1 MKNKQNA
8 PKFWDMFLKLFLN
21 EIWICLQILN
31 FGLQATSLTED
42 FQNHIDLKSFLQ
54 IFLDL
59 NLFWKFVQMKTLQI
73 KFCKYAAILRK

>member
-8 PKFWDMFLKLFLN
+8 TKFWDMFLKLFLN

-42 FQNHIDLKSFLQ
+42 FQNHIDLKSFL
-54 IFLDL
+54 DL
-59 NLFWKFVQMKTLQI
+59 NLFWKFLQMKTLQI
-73 KFCKYAAILRK
+73 KFCKYAAIVRK